1 MKVGDLVRAKHPF
14 PLVGSLGVIIQFRK
28 LSVDAEYSGHGEI
41 CVQWIESPGPI
52 WTIAKSLEVI
62 SENR

>member
-14 PLVGSLGVIIQFRK
+14 PLVGSLGVIIQF
-28 LSVDAEYSGHGEI
+28 SEFCTSGEYSGHGEI